1 MERIGFFTM
10 IRSRLR
16 HILVA
21 AWMAALLIPG
31 TALAQYDY
39 INITNPFTKKI
50 PIAIPAF
57 KAVSGTGAEMLLAE
71 KGSSMISGTLEFTS
85 YFDIV
90 SRGKFLFDPQKDG
103 VTTEEIKFGNWT
115 MIGAELLI
123 MGSLVLEDET
133 IQTDLRLIDTF
144 KGSMLLGKR
153 YKGTQANYREM
164 LQRFCSEVIL
174 LLTGKE
180 AIFNSKIAFISNGS
194 GNKEVFLCD
203 FDGYGPVQFTENRDI
218 TLFPAWSSD
227 GKWMAYTS
235 YKNKKPELFIRHI
248 TENRGTI
255 VSENG
260 INSTPEWVPGKFEL
274 AATLSFSGDPEIYL
288 LTGNGKIIKRLTNS
302 RGVDSSPSFS
312 PDGSQM
318 AFVSERSGNPQIY
331 VMNVGSGDAR
341 RLTFHGKYNTQPS
354 WSPTGDKIAFTSM
367 EKGGTDI
374 FVIQPNGSGLMQ
386 LTRGSGNNEAPS
398 WSPDGSLIA
407 FSSTREGASKIYI
420 MTAMGTDQRRLL
432 SIPGQQTNPKW
443 SPRMTAQ

>member
-1 MERIGFFTM
+1 MNK
-10 IRSRLR
+10 SRL
-16 HILVA
+16 HYIWVA
-21 AWMAALLIPG
+21 VCMAAVLIPV
-31 TALAQYDY
+31 TVLAQYDY
-39 INITNPFTKKI
+39 INITNPFNKKI

-57 KAVSGTGAEMLLAE
+57 KAVSGSGTELLLAE
-71 KGSSMISGTLEFTS
+71 KGSAMISDTLEFTS
-85 YFDIV
+85 YFDMV

-103 VTTEEIKFGNWT
+103 VATEEINFGNWT

-123 MGSLVLEDET
+123 TGNLVLEGET
-133 IQTDLRLIDTF
+133 IQMDLRLFDTF

-235 YKNKKPELFIRHI
+235 YKNKKPELFIRNI
-248 TENRGTI
+248 RENRGAV

-260 INSTPEWVPGKFEL
+260 INSTPEWVPGKLEL

-288 LTGNGKIIKRLTNS
+288 LTGDGKIIKRLTNS

-331 VMNVGSGDAR
+331 IMDVGSGDAR
-341 RLTFHGKYNTQPS
+341 RLTFQGKYNTQPS

-367 EKGGTDI
+367 DGSRTDI
-374 FVIQPNGSGLMQ
+374 CVIQPNGAGLTQ
-386 LTRGSGNNEAPS
+386 LTRGSGNNESPS

-407 FSSTREGASKIYI
+407 FSSTREGTSRIYI

-432 SIPGQQTNPKW
+432 SLPGQQTNPKW
-443 SPRMTAQ
+443 SLRINNSPIN

>member
-1 MERIGFFTM
+1 MNKSSVWHIFIVAWLAVVFT
-10 IRSRLR
+10 
-16 HILVA
+16 A
-21 AWMAALLIPG
+21 GP
-31 TALAQYDY
+31 ALAQYDY
-39 INITNPFTKKI
+39 INITNPFTKKM

-57 KAVSGTGAEMLLAE
+57 KAVSGTGTELLLAE
-71 KGSSMISGTLEFTS
+71 KGSAMISDTLEFTS
-85 YFDIV
+85 YFDIL

-103 VTTEEIKFGNWT
+103 VATEEINFGNWT

-123 MGSLVLEDET
+123 TGNLILEGET
-133 IQTDLRLIDTF
+133 IQMDLRLIDTF
-144 KGSMLLGKR
+144 KGSMLIGKR

-180 AIFNSKIAFISNGS
+180 AIFNSKIAFLSNGS

-203 FDGYGPVQFTENRDI
+203 FDGYSPVQFTENRDI

-227 GKWMAYTS
+227 GKWIAYTS

-248 TENRGTI
+248 TENRGTVI
-255 VSENG
+255 SENG

-302 RGVDSSPSFS
+302 RGVDSSPTFS
-312 PDGSQM
+312 PNGSQM
-318 AFVSERSGNPQIY
+318 AFVSERSGNPQVY
-331 VMNVGSGDAR
+331 VMDVSSGDAR
-341 RLTFHGKYNTQPS
+341 RLTFQGKYNTQPS
-354 WSPTGDKIAFTSM
+354 WSPAGDKIAFTSM
-367 EKGGTDI
+367 EGSRTDI
-374 FVIQPNGSGLMQ
+374 CVIAPNGSGLMQ
-386 LTRGSGNNEAPS
+386 LTRNAGNNESPS

-407 FSSTREGASKIYI
+407 FSSTREGASRIYV

-443 SPRMTAQ
+443 SLRITAQ